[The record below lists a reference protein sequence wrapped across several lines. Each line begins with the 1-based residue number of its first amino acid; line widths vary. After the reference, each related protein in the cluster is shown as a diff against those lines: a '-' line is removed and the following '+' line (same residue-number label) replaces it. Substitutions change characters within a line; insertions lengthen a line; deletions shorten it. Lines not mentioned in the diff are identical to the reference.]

1 MDKNQ
6 NEDQLKKEDIYVD
19 EITKNN
25 QEFLNQFEEKNTE
38 KKPIDR
44 KK

>member
-1 MDKNQ
+1 MDQNQ
-6 NEDQLKKEDIYVD
+6 NEDQLKKENVNVD

-25 QEFLNQFEEKNTE
+25 QEFLNHFEENNTE